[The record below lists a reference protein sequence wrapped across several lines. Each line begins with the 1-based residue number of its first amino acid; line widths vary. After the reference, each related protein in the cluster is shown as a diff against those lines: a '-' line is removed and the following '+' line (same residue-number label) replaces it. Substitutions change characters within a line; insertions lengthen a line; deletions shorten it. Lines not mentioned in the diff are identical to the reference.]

1 MKRVTMVLMLVAL
14 SASVTNTAFSSE
26 QATQHKE
33 QGDKLVENVLSAFC
47 VDLLGYPGL
56 NRNGFAW
63 SYLGDSVEQRI
74 DNKGNPIRCMTRSE
88 FADFFGKPADL
99 NFSYYDETKGK

>member
-1 MKRVTMVLMLVAL
+1 MVLMLVVL
-14 SASVTNTAFSSE
+14 SASVTNTAFSS
-26 QATQHKE
+26 QHKE

-63 SYLGDSVEQRI
+63 SYLGASVEPRI
-74 DNKGNPIRCMTRSE
+74 DNKGSPIRCMTRSE
-88 FADFFGKPADL
+88 FTNFFGKPADL